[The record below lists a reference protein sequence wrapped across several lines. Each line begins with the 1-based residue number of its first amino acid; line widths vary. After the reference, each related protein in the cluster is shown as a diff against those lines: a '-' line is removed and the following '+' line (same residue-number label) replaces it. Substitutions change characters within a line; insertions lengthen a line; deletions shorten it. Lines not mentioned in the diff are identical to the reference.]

1 MGLDKPFAK
10 CGNCEREPWESNAS
24 RLYVEMGVQH
34 TKLLSFFSTTSP
46 ALVMGRNR
54 PHLPAR
60 RRRNHLPAEYRVT
73 A

>member
-1 MGLDKPFAK
+1 MGLDKPFTK
-10 CGNCEREPWESNAS
+10 CGNCERESNIS
-24 RLYVEMGVQH
+24 RLYVEMGVQN

-60 RRRNHLPAEYRVT
+60 RRRDHRPAEYRVT